1 MIFTGVEVDSYGR
14 VTGRTAATHRLAST
28 SAPGIIQFDGDKF
41 DYSDGQFTIKA
52 NGIELGTD
60 TDGNYM
66 VNVSAGTGIAVSH
79 TQGEGSTATI
89 STTGV
94 QILGAKAGNYT
105 LASGD
110 AAETIIIMDSSS
122 ANDLTVPPASSVA
135 FVTGTSITVVQRG
148 TGKTRIL
155 AGAGV
160 TLLATPGLFLR
171 ARYSSCTIVKTENAN
186 EWFVIGDLAA
196 S

>member
-1 MIFTGVEVDSYGR
+1 VSFNGSSNVTLTATVAADS
-14 VTGRTAATHRLAST
+14 VA
-28 SAPGIIQFDGDKF
+28 
-41 DYSDGQFTIKA
+41 
-52 NGIELGTD
+52 LGTD
-60 TDGNYM
+60 TTGNYM
-66 VNVSAGTGIAVSH
+66 ANVSASTGISISH

-94 QILGAKAGNYT
+94 QTLGAKAGNYT
-105 LASGD
+105 LAAGD

-135 FVTGTSITVVQRG
+135 FATGTSITVVQRG

-160 TLLATPGLFLR
+160 TLLATPGIYLR
-171 ARYSSCTIVKTENAN
+171 ARYSSCTMVKTENAN